1 MSNLKLIIKREFNA
15 KVRNKSF
22 IIMTFLSP
30 LLMVGMGFLIF
41 FLSKVNNDKIKTIA
55 YVDGSA
61 YFTKED
67 FKDVGGIQYKDL
79 TALGAEEAEKITE
92 KDGYYGLLVIP
103 ETKDID
109 KLAKNIEFHSDDT
122 PSVNI
127 LENIEDVIEKNLRTR
142 KLEEFGINKEELSQA
157 NIRAD
162 IKLSNY
168 SGEKTSKIIG
178 LIKTV
183 IGMGAGYLIMMFIIV
198 YGASVMRSVIE
209 EKTSRIIEVIISSVR
224 PFHLML
230 GKIVGNAF
238 AGLLQFAIWGVL
250 IAIFGFVFTLVL
262 GVDSSEL
269 ATQTPQMQMGA
280 EQLEAMKEMQSQGKI
295 EQVVIEFFQL
305 PLLKIGIMFI
315 LYFLGGYLLYSSI
328 YAAIGAAVDNET
340 DTQQFMLPVMIPL
353 MLAVYVGFA
362 SVISDPDGPIA
373 VAFSYIPLTSPIV
386 MLMRIPFGVSWGELV
401 ISLVLLLLTF
411 LGIVWFAAK
420 IYRVGILMYGK
431 KPTYKDLWKWLKY

>member
-1 MSNLKLIIKREFNA
+1 MSNLKLIVKREFNA

-30 LLMVGMGFLIF
+30 LLMVGMGFLIV

-61 YFTKED
+61 YFTKQD
-67 FKDVGGIQYKDL
+67 FKDVDGIQYKDL
-79 TALGAEEAEKITE
+79 TALGVDEAEKITE
-92 KDGYYGLLVIP
+92 KEKYYGLLVIP
-103 ETKDID
+103 KTKNID
-109 KLAKNIEFHSDDT
+109 ELAKKIEFHSDDT

-127 LENIEDVIEKNLRTR
+127 LDNIENVIEKNLRTR
-142 KLEEFGINKEELSQA
+142 KLQEFGIDKTELSA
-157 NIRAD
+157 SNIKAD
-162 IKLSNY
+162 IKLSNF

-178 LIKTV
+178 IIKTI
-183 IGMGAGYLIMMFIIV
+183 IGMGSGYLIMMFIIV

-230 GKIVGNAF
+230 GKILGNAF

-250 IAIFGFVFTLVL
+250 IFIFGFVLTIVL
-262 GVDSSEL
+262 GIDSSEL
-269 ATQTPQMQMGA
+269 HAQTPQMQMNS
-280 EQLEAMKEMQSQGKI
+280 EQLEAIKEIQSQGKI
-295 EQVVIEFFQL
+295 QQILVEILQL
-305 PLLKIGIMFI
+305 PILKIVVMFI
-315 LYFLGGYLLYSSI
+315 FYFLGGYLLYSSI

-340 DTQQFMLPVMIPL
+340 DTQQFMLPVILPL

-362 SVISDPDGPIA
+362 AVISDPHGPIA

-386 MLMRIPFGVSWGELV
+386 MLMRIPFGVSWGELA
-401 ISLVLLLLTF
+401 ISMVLLLLTF